1 MDPNTK
7 SLIKLFA
14 VIALGFVIVTA
25 IAFGIAW
32 LGQTYNF

>member
-7 SLIKLFA
+7 SLIKLFG
-14 VIALGFVIVTA
+14 VIALAFVIVTA

-32 LGQTYNF
+32 LDQTYNF